1 MSERKKIF
9 IADDDT
15 DILTIIGLMLKV
27 HGYDVISTT
36 NANHIFDQKENL
48 PDLILL
54 DIWMSGIDGRVI
66 CKKLKENVLF
76 KNIPVV
82 FISANTGITEITA
95 ECKAQGFISKP
106 FEMEHLV
113 SKISTLL
120 DPR

>member
-36 NANHIFDQKENL
+36 NANHIFDQQQNL

-54 DIWMSGIDGRVI
+54 DIWMSGIDGREI
-66 CKKLKENVLF
+66 CKKLKEDPLF
-76 KNIPVV
+76 RNIPVV
-82 FISANTGITEITA
+82 FISANTGIKEITG
-95 ECKAQGFISKP
+95 ECGAQAFISKP

-113 SKISTLL
+113 NKIRTLL
-120 DPR
+120 NTH

>member
-66 CKKLKENVLF
+66 CKKLKEELLF

-82 FISANTGITEITA
+82 FISANTGIKEITE

-113 SKISTLL
+113 SKIRTLL
-120 DPR
+120 NTQ